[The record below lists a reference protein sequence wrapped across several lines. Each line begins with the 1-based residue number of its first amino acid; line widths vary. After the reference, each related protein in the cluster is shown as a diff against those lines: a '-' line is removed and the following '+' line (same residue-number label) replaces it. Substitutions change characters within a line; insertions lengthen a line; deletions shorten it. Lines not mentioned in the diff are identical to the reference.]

1 MSSPQRTAQIAMR
14 VSLLAGVGM
23 LAVKW
28 LAYAM
33 TGSTAILSDAMESV
47 IHIVAVAF
55 AAFSMRLS
63 HRPADQRF
71 RYGYERISFFSAGFE
86 GGMIMLAAVAIVWM
100 AIDKWRHGLELQQLG
115 EGVLITLA
123 VSVANAALGFYL
135 VHTGR
140 RTQSIIL
147 EANGKHVLTDSWTS
161 FGVVGGL
168 ALVVLTGWKPFDPII
183 AIAVGLNIVW
193 SGGRLMQKSVG
204 GLMDYADPKTAQV
217 LRASLDELC
226 RNQVQYHGLRF
237 RDTGLRLMV
246 EVHLLFPYGT
256 PVGEAHRLATHL
268 EQELPAMAGRD
279 VELVTHLESLE
290 DHGQVHGV
298 EHG

>member
-1 MSSPQRTAQIAMR
+1 MR
-14 VSLLAGVGM
+14 ISLWAGVGM

-28 LAYAM
+28 VAYAI

-86 GGMIMLAAVAIVWM
+86 GAMITLAAIAIVWT

-115 EGVLITLA
+115 TGVLITLG
-123 VSVANAALGFYL
+123 VSLANAALGFYL
-135 VHTGR
+135 VRTGR
-140 RTQSIIL
+140 RTNSIIL

-168 ALVVLTGWKPFDPII
+168 ALVVLTGWMPFDPIV

-193 SGGRLMQKSVG
+193 SGAKLIQKSVG
-204 GLMDYADPKTAQV
+204 GLMDYADPETAQM

-226 RNQVQYHGLRF
+226 RDQVEYHGLRF
-237 RDTGLRLMV
+237 RDTGLRLIV

-268 EQELPAMAGRD
+268 EEVLPARAGRD
-279 VELVTHLESLE
+279 LELVTHLESLE
-290 DHGQVHGV
+290 DHGEVHGSV
-298 EHG
+298 HGSG